1 MYIVGDMMISYAAK
15 RLKQLNSCSS
25 SQNTLKSKAKDVL
38 SKDNKEV
45 IIDSMKPTST
55 KEEKKLESKEEFIK
69 RKEGEIIG

>member
-1 MYIVGDMMISYAAK
+1 MYIVGDMMISRATK

-38 SKDNKEV
+38 SKDNKEI

>member
-1 MYIVGDMMISYAAK
+1 MYIVGDMMISHATK

-55 KEEKKLESKEEFIK
+55 KEEKKK
-69 RKEGEIIG
+69 